1 MLQRKMIPPKK
12 CLTKPLFAA
21 IIYQYGM
28 RVNTMNL
35 ELKKYFAGQHD
46 TFRFVLD
53 LSGLELGG
61 VKPFCAPVQAE
72 AEIGGFAGA
81 VRLSLRVEY
90 TVSMPC
96 DRCGKQTEKSF
107 RREFVHLLVRQLSD
121 EQESAT
127 LDEEYIVVPDEQLDL
142 DELLRE
148 DILLDLPTKYLCRDD
163 CKGLCPKCGKDL
175 NEGDCG
181 CDRREIDPRLEILK
195 SLLN

>member
-1 MLQRKMIPPKK
+1 
-12 CLTKPLFAA
+12 
-21 IIYQYGM
+21 
-28 RVNTMNL
+28 MNL

-46 TFRFVLD
+46 TFRFALD

-81 VRLSLRVEY
+81 VRLLLRVEY

-107 RREFVHLLVRQLSD
+107 RREFAHLLVRQLSD

>member
-12 CLTKPLFAA
+12 CLTKAFFAA

-46 TFRFVLD
+46 TFRFALD

-81 VRLSLRVEY
+81 VRLLLRVEY

-107 RREFVHLLVRQLSD
+107 RREFAHLLVRQLSD
-121 EQESAT
+121 EQEAAT